1 MSPLLIFATEQH
13 VVFQADPKDG
23 PHAVEFLRPPIC
35 VIRRLEGND
44 HLSRL
49 APFYGGWG
57 GDEGAGGKWVA
68 RKERVLLSRL
78 TSGFEGIGGCV
89 SRQSG
94 CGVGAFW

>member
-13 VVFQADPKDG
+13 VAFQADPKDG

-78 TSGFEGIGGCV
+78 TSGLRGLGAA
-89 SRQSG
+89 SRASRAAES
-94 CGVGAFW
+94 GAFW